1 MLICEEIPLF
11 TDLIHVTWIIRCP
24 RLIEYLPR
32 RLLNGFAN
40 YIIIVIRLHMQKPI
54 FIILKVGFKL
64 STTSSSF
71 MNSIFHHLSQKW
83 NLESFPNT
91 ESTS

>member
-11 TDLIHVTWIIRCP
+11 TDLIHVTWIIHCP

-40 YIIIVIRLHMQKPI
+40 YIIIVIRYHMQKPI
-54 FIILKVGFKL
+54 FIIEGGL
-64 STTSSSF
+64 
-71 MNSIFHHLSQKW
+71 
-83 NLESFPNT
+83 
-91 ESTS
+91 